1 MELTVP
7 LGHRNEMN
15 SKPLYDSAGGR
26 LGRLSNLISPHSPY
40 DAARSP
46 TLDEL
51 VAFVGLAS
59 WRGVGQK
66 RLYEIAETGKPYV
79 QSFDE
84 LLLNAPTEISA
95 NPRNHLDHAR
105 RLLDELHQRGVLIL
119 LRSDPRFPASLM
131 DLARPPHWLFV
142 QGDVELLKEPS
153 IGIVGTRKPTSD
165 GLFLARYVG
174 TCLRDWGRTT
184 VSGLAMGIDTIAHE
198 QSIRACVPTIAVLG
212 TNILEEYPRG
222 SSSLREKIIASGGAI
237 VSEYIPSV
245 SYSAE
250 NFVQRNRLQAALGR
264 VLIPVEWSRKSGTAH
279 TVRFA
284 ADLKRA
290 VACLR
295 LNDWSEDV
303 PTNDSY
309 LSRTKVGTFTLPKDQ
324 EQFDRFVRESFS
336 CVATNPVSQLSLF
349 GG

>member
-1 MELTVP
+1 MP

-15 SKPLYDSAGGR
+15 SKPIYDSAGGR
-26 LGRLSNLISPHSPY
+26 LGMPSDLIGPHSPN
-40 DAARSP
+40 DVAGSP
-46 TLDEL
+46 TLNEL

-59 WRGVGQK
+59 LRGVGQK
-66 RLYEIAETGKPYV
+66 RLYEIAETGNPYA
-79 QSFDE
+79 QSLDE
-84 LLLNAPTEISA
+84 LLLTAPAEISA
-95 NPRNHLDHAR
+95 RARNHIDHAR
-105 RLLDELHQRGVLIL
+105 RLLDELHQRGVHIV

-142 QGDVELLKEPS
+142 QGAVEILNEPS

-174 TCLRDWGRTT
+174 SCLRDWGRAT

-222 SSSLREKIIASGGAI
+222 SAALREKILASGGAV
-237 VSEYIPSV
+237 VSEYLPSV

-250 NFVQRNRLQAALGR
+250 NFVQRNRLQAALSR
-264 VLIPVEWSRKSGTAH
+264 VLIPVEWNRKSGTAH

-284 ADLKRA
+284 AELKRA

-303 PTNDSY
+303 PTNDGY
-309 LSRTKVGTFTLPKDQ
+309 FSRTMAGTFTLPKDQ
-324 EQFDRFVRESFS
+324 EQFDRFVRVGFS
-336 CVATNPVSQLSLF
+336 SVAKNPVSQLSLF

>member
-1 MELTVP
+1 
-7 LGHRNEMN
+7 MN

-174 TCLRDWGRTT
+174 SCLRDWGRTT

-250 NFVQRNRLQAALGR
+250 NFVQRNRLQAALGQLLQDALIGARHTAGR
-264 VLIPVEWSRKSGTAH
+264 VHIFDAH
-279 TVRFA
+279 QP
-284 ADLKRA
+284 
-290 VACLR
+290 VACVGAGVQPAGQR
-295 LNDWSEDV
+295 RHQRACMQKAGRRGREPACV
-303 PTNDSY
+303 PHTHAGSAFLQD
-309 LSRTKVGTFTLPKDQ
+309 
-324 EQFDRFVRESFS
+324 
-336 CVATNPVSQLSLF
+336 
-349 GG
+349 